1 MVKFIKDHK
10 PAVKT
15 AVVGSVVF
23 LAIGYG
29 LDNLPGAGTAN
40 LRRKIDRLFAK
51 L

>member
-23 LAIGYG
+23 LAIEYG
-29 LDNLPGAGTAN
+29 LDNLPWVVEICSQ
-40 LRRKIDRLFAK
+40 LSK
-51 L
+51 